1 MRDADYISQRLNSL
15 KQELSD
21 IRTEN
26 ALYWSRSTHTES
38 EIAAHALNHE
48 RLLRIKRELSDLD
61 EALRLRSP

>member
-1 MRDADYISQRLNSL
+1 MQDADYISQRLNSL

-21 IRTEN
+21 IRIEN

-38 EIAAHALNHE
+38 KIVAHALKHE